1 MGIYMEVICMSN
13 LNEEFLDL
21 DRTSLVK
28 MLNFILNN
36 LKDDR
41 RLALQHHT
49 ILSHML
55 NGVASAGLSTLELQM
70 MIQDLSSSLNGF
82 LTSASKS
89 TENAIKMSKIMA
101 DAIKYAPQADGLTDK
116 DRDNLADLMAGLD
129 QEKTELAQTISD
141 MRPLNE
147 EGYEDGS

>member
-1 MGIYMEVICMSN
+1 MSN
-13 LNEEFLDL
+13 LNDDILEL
-21 DRTSLVK
+21 DRASLVK
-28 MLNFILNN
+28 MLNFILTN

-55 NGVASAGLSTLELQM
+55 NGVAGAGLSTLELQM

-89 TENAIKMSKIMA
+89 TENAIKMSKIMS
-101 DAIKYAPQADGLTDK
+101 DAIKNSPQVDGLTDK

-129 QEKTELAQTISD
+129 EEKTTLAQTIAD
-141 MRPLNE
+141 MRDID
-147 EGYEDGS
+147 EGDEEDGS

>member
-1 MGIYMEVICMSN
+1 MSN
-13 LNEEFLDL
+13 LNDDILEL
-21 DRTSLVK
+21 DRASLVK
-28 MLNFILNN
+28 MLNFILTN

-89 TENAIKMSKIMA
+89 TENAIKMSKIMS
-101 DAIKYAPQADGLTDK
+101 DAIKNSPQADGLTDD
-116 DRDNLADLMAGLD
+116 DRDNLASLMEGLKE
-129 QEKTELAQTISD
+129 EKTALAQTIAD
-141 MRPLNE
+141 LNNE
-147 EGYEDGS
+147 EDDSYGS

>member
-1 MGIYMEVICMSN
+1 MSN
-13 LNEEFLDL
+13 LNNEDFLEL
-21 DRTSLVK
+21 DRASLVK
-28 MLNFILNN
+28 MLNFILTN

-55 NGVASAGLSTLELQM
+55 NGVAGAGLSTLELQM

-89 TENAIKMSKIMA
+89 TENAIKMSKIMS
-101 DAIKYAPQADGLTDK
+101 DALKHAPQADGLTDK
-116 DRDNLADLMAGLD
+116 DRDNLADLMEGLE
-129 QEKTELAQTISD
+129 QEKTALAQTIAEMGSIDEESD
-141 MRPLNE
+141 EN
-147 EGYEDGS
+147 GA

>member
-1 MGIYMEVICMSN
+1 MSN
-13 LNEEFLDL
+13 LNDDILEL
-21 DRTSLVK
+21 DRASLVK
-28 MLNFILNN
+28 MLNFILTN

-55 NGVASAGLSTLELQM
+55 NGVAGAGLSTLELQM

-89 TENAIKMSKIMA
+89 TENAIKMSKIMS
-101 DAIKYAPQADGLTDK
+101 DAIKNSPQVDGLTDK
-116 DRDNLADLMAGLD
+116 DRDNLADLMEGLSE
-129 QEKTELAQTISD
+129 EKTALAQTIAD
-141 MRPLNE
+141 LRI
-147 EGYEDGS
+147 EDDGDVDNGS

>member
-1 MGIYMEVICMSN
+1 MSN
-13 LNEEFLDL
+13 FNDDILEL
-21 DRTSLVK
+21 DRASLVK

-55 NGVASAGLSTLELQM
+55 SGVAGAGLSTLELQM

-101 DAIKYAPQADGLTDK
+101 DAIKNAPQVDGLTDK
-116 DRDNLADLMAGLD
+116 DRDNLADLMEGLEN
-129 QEKTELAQTISD
+129 EKTTLAQTIAEMNNTSD
-141 MRPLNE
+141 E
-147 EGYEDGS
+147 EDYDNGS